1 MKLIKCC
8 KDYLG
13 TAKLLIVLVFLLVAN
28 SNYSQNKNPYV
39 VQADK
44 TFKNEAY
51 FDAIDLYKKGEVKVK
66 DIVEKGRIN
75 FQIAECYR
83 LDVEPAQA
91 ETYYKRAMKLKYQ
104 KDHPKL
110 LILLAD
116 VLVEQAEYEN
126 ALEYIKKYLEFY
138 PKDDHAVKLLST
150 CEHFSEWVKNKTKH
164 IIQNEKQINSE
175 HYDYSPAWGDIDH
188 NTIIFVSARDGSL
201 GNGIDSRTGDS
212 YMDLWSTTRDPGNGK
227 WFEPQLLPNTINSKD
242 NEGSAVLSP
251 MGDKIYFTRCPR
263 LKKVNLGC
271 EIFYSERKGDS
282 WSQSKKINLKPEGG
296 DTLSCGHPA
305 MDSEMKFM
313 IFSADFPGGF
323 GSHDLWI
330 SEYDERESN
339 WMSPVN
345 LGSSI
350 NTSGEEMF
358 PYISDDGSLYFSSD
372 GYEGFGGLDIFKSY
386 SLGDKKWGNVEN
398 LRYPMNSSEHDYGII
413 FERNTDRRGVFT
425 SSRKGTKGKDD
436 IWNFNIPP
444 VLFRYGVEVNNRET
458 GDPVPGATILVR
470 AIDTSGGIVAEYVQ
484 TTDIDGTILFN
495 EISDGKR
502 YIEENLIY
510 EVECQKDS
518 FLIRKSKFSTINM
531 ENSHIFY
538 DAFEVQ
544 PTITATGEIIEIKIE
559 EQILFVFDKAVLLV
573 DTLETTL
580 NKVNSKDSLEVL
592 YNVLI
597 DNPKMNIELNAHS
610 DCRGSDDY
618 NLELSQRRAQACV
631 EYLITKGI
639 SVERMKAVGYGESK
653 PIEGLECDAI
663 EGLSTVEEQEA
674 AHQKNRRCS
683 FIPVY
688 EGTPKD
694 N

>member
-1 MKLIKCC
+1 MKLLKCC

-13 TAKLLIVLVFLLVAN
+13 TAKLLIVLAFLLVAN
-28 SNYSQNKNPYV
+28 SNYSQNKNPYI

-44 TFKNEAY
+44 TFKNEGY

-91 ETYYKRAMKLKYQ
+91 ETYYRRAMKLKYQ

-110 LILLAD
+110 LILLSD
-116 VLVEQAEYEN
+116 VLVEQGEYEN
-126 ALEYIKKYLEFY
+126 ASEFVKKYLEFY
-138 PKDDHAVKLLST
+138 PKDDHAIKLLST

-164 IIQNEKQINSE
+164 IIQNERQINSE

-212 YMDLWSTTRDPGNGK
+212 YMDLWSTNRDNNGK
-227 WFEPQLLPNTINSKD
+227 WSEPQLLPNTINSKD
-242 NEGSAVLSP
+242 NEGPSVLSP

-282 WSQSKKINLKPEGG
+282 WSQSEKINLKPEGG

-313 IFSADFPGGF
+313 IFSADFPGGY
-323 GSHDLWI
+323 GLHDLWI

-345 LGSSI
+345 LGASI

-372 GYEGFGGLDIFKSY
+372 GYEGFGGLDMFRSY
-386 SLGDKKWGNVEN
+386 STGDKKWGNVEN
-398 LRYPMNSSEHDYGII
+398 LRYPLNSPEHDFGII
-413 FERNTDRRGVFT
+413 LERNTDRRGVFT
-425 SSRKGTKGKDD
+425 SSRKGTRGHDD
-436 IWNFNIPP
+436 IFNFNIPP
-444 VLFRYGVEVNNRET
+444 ILFKYGVEVNNRET
-458 GDPVPGATILVR
+458 GDPVPGATIIVT
-470 AIDTSGGIVAEYVQ
+470 AIDTTGGIVAEYVQ

-531 ENSHIFY
+531 EKSHIFY

-544 PTITATGEIIEIKIE
+544 PVGEGVTAIDFPEV
-559 EQILFVFDKAVLLV
+559 QYALNKAELLV
-573 DTLETTL
+573 DTLEITL
-580 NKVNSKDSLEVL
+580 DKINSKDSLDYL
-592 YNVLI
+592 YNTLI
-597 DNPKMNIELNAHS
+597 DNPTIVIELQAHT
-610 DCRGSDDY
+610 DCRGGDDY
-618 NLELSQRRAQACV
+618 NQKLSQRRAQSCV
-631 EYLITKGI
+631 DYLVSKGI
-639 SVERMKAVGYGESK
+639 PSERMKAVGYGEK
-653 PIEGLECDAI
+653 TPRMKGLECDVI
-663 EGLSTVEEQEA
+663 SELSTNEEQEA
-674 AHQKNRRCS
+674 AHQKNRRTQ
-683 FIPVY
+683 FIVLNFDY
-688 EGTPKD
+688 ISKEK
-694 N
+694 